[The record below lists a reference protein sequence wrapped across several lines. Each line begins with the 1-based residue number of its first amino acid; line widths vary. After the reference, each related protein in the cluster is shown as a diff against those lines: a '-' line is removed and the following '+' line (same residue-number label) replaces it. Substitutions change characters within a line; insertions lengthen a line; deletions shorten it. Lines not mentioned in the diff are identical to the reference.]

1 MDPLPAL
8 PDTLDDFDLLL
19 LPLGRLAD
27 ESYDIEW
34 VLLDLDLD
42 DLLKMV
48 VSISLDVQVCWAP
61 PPHPSPGT
69 VGTGFKIDTVG
80 VGGEVSGTIDVAVGG
95 SANSPSPGAM
105 GAGVS
110 LSGLL
115 MAGVGDM
122 VLLVPKVGVPP
133 DVGIIVDVSSEGG
146 VSGTTG
152 GSVSGVLAVG
162 IGVGTGVTGSGSEV
176 VASPPDGQQGLST
189 PSATASF
196 NVCSHISE
204 SPSIV
209 SNNAIISPHV
219 MGSPAPNGA

>member
-61 PPHPSPGT
+61 PPHPSPDT

-80 VGGEVSGTIDVAVGG
+80 VGGEVSGIMDVAVGG

-115 MAGVGDM
+115 MAGVGAM
-122 VLLVPKVGVPP
+122 VLLVPINEVAP
-133 DVGIIVDVSSEGG
+133 DVGITVDVSSEGG

-162 IGVGTGVTGSGSEV
+162 IGVGAGVTGSGSE
-176 VASPPDGQQGLST
+176 ASPPDGQQGLST

-219 MGSPAPNGA
+219 MGSPANGA

>member
-80 VGGEVSGTIDVAVGG
+80 VGGEVSGIMDVAVGG

-115 MAGVGDM
+115 MAGVGAM
-122 VLLVPKVGVPP
+122 VLLVPINEVAP
-133 DVGIIVDVSSEGG
+133 DVGITVDVSSEGG

-162 IGVGTGVTGSGSEV
+162 IGVGAGVTGSGSE
-176 VASPPDGQQGLST
+176 ASPPDGQQGLST

-219 MGSPAPNGA
+219 MRSPANGA